1 MAVQAQTLTQLKERL
16 NQDLF
21 DLRGRVAIVTGGSSG
36 IGKAMAAG
44 LAHYGARVAIAGS
57 NPGKCEVAADELR
70 RIEAHVLPLPT
81 DVSDPDQ
88 ARSLVE
94 RTVNEWG
101 RLDILINSAGVYQG
115 VSAFEM
121 SVAEW
126 RRVMAVDLDGAFYCC
141 QAAGRAMVET
151 GRGSIINIT
160 SLSGLL
166 GYANEAAYCAAKGGL
181 TMLTRALAAEW
192 AKLKIRVNAA
202 KGGLTMLTRAL
213 AAEWAKLK
221 IRVNAIAP
229 TWFYSP
235 ISAHI
240 LDDPKK
246 LAEKLRSIPLERVGH
261 GDDIVGAAVFLAS
274 DASNFITGQIL
285 TVDGGKFALLG
296 EW

>member
-1 MAVQAQTLTQLKERL
+1 
-16 NQDLF
+16 
-21 DLRGRVAIVTGGSSG
+21 LRGRVAIVTGGSSG

-57 NPGKCEVAADELR
+57 NAGKCEVAADELR
-70 RIEAHVLPLPT
+70 RIEAQVLPLPT

-88 ARSLVE
+88 VRSMVE
-94 RTVNEWG
+94 RTVNKWG

-141 QAAGRAMVET
+141 QAAGRAMLET

-192 AKLKIRVNAA
+192 AKLKIRVNA
-202 KGGLTMLTRAL
+202 
-213 AAEWAKLK
+213 
-221 IRVNAIAP
+221 IAP

-240 LDDPKK
+240 LDDPGK
-246 LAEKLRSIPLERVGH
+246 LADKLRSIPLERVGH

>member
-1 MAVQAQTLTQLKERL
+1 LQSNFSLDTTTLKKGKRAMAVQAQTLTQLKERL

-57 NPGKCEVAADELR
+57 NAGKCEVAADELR
-70 RIEAHVLPLPT
+70 RIEAQVLPLPT

-88 ARSLVE
+88 VRSMVE
-94 RTVNEWG
+94 RTVNKWG

-151 GRGSIINIT
+151 FQACWATPMKRLTAQQRG
-160 SLSGLL
+160 
-166 GYANEAAYCAAKGGL
+166 A
-181 TMLTRALAAEW
+181 
-192 AKLKIRVNAA
+192 
-202 KGGLTMLTRAL
+202 
-213 AAEWAKLK
+213 
-221 IRVNAIAP
+221 
-229 TWFYSP
+229 SP
-235 ISAHI
+235 C
-240 LDDPKK
+240 
-246 LAEKLRSIPLERVGH
+246 
-261 GDDIVGAAVFLAS
+261 
-274 DASNFITGQIL
+274 
-285 TVDGGKFALLG
+285 
-296 EW
+296 